1 MRTMR
6 KPRVLR
12 ETRLAPLRA
21 LRTQVVTRTGVTES

>member
-21 LRTQVVTRTGVTES
+21 LRTQVVT